1 MPVGTAPP
9 SYDFRAPDVR
19 LLAKESNKMCVVS
32 RQNLGKL
39 SLRKDIKSLRSDH
52 NLLCKKYDRLIA
64 EAKSRFTKYDSFKRY
79 QMIT

>member
-1 MPVGTAPP
+1 
-9 SYDFRAPDVR
+9 
-19 LLAKESNKMCVVS
+19 MCVVS

-39 SLRKDIKSLRSDH
+39 SLRKVIKSLRSDH
-52 NLLCKKYDRLIA
+52 NLLCKKYDRLNA